1 MRPGK
6 TTLAVLGIT
15 ALLTFSPACI
25 PAQTADQS
33 SAPTIKVT
41 ARETVVDVTVTD
53 AKGNPVHG
61 LTRAVFTL
69 KEDGKPQP
77 IRSFHEY
84 SKQPV
89 PEPEKLPPNTYS
101 NRQPPAV
108 SDAVNLLWLDFRN
121 IFDDSDKPGMHQMRA
136 KKEAKRYLQNMPAGT
151 RFAILGSSGPTSL
164 RVVQGVTTDPAL
176 LSAAIDTLEYDT
188 TSAPNDGE
196 RYESWC
202 ARLQQINQMTLE
214 SFNQIAV
221 DVAGI
226 KGRKNLIWFTEGIS
240 SITGLTGRP
249 LCLTDDFPEF
259 KKAYSLLAASQVT
272 VFPIDARALLPGASP
287 PQGLLSME
295 AVAEA
300 TGGTTY
306 SGSNDLAS
314 FIAQAVDKGSAYY
327 TLTYVPPGSE
337 YDGKH
342 HTIHLDV
349 DHPGLHLTYRD
360 EYYAED
366 PSKMK
371 PAVGLTLSTTAPD
384 ATDGNMRAAMSRSM
398 PTSDQLLF
406 NVKVEP
412 STKSTDSPIL
422 GTLDPKLK
430 DKRLARYELLYE
442 ITPQQI
448 AFASGLDNLYHGALE
463 FDIAVYDGD
472 YGSEGKLV
480 TGLSQTIKMPLGD
493 FDYQQFMQ
501 QPFRFRQQ
509 IDLPAGPL
517 FIRVGVLDKTSN
529 KVGTLEIP
537 LTVGKKPPTA
547 PAVADEGKASK

>member
-1 MRPGK
+1 
-6 TTLAVLGIT
+6 
-15 ALLTFSPACI
+15 
-25 PAQTADQS
+25 
-33 SAPTIKVT
+33 
-41 ARETVVDVTVTD
+41 
-53 AKGNPVHG
+53 
-61 LTRAVFTL
+61 
-69 KEDGKPQP
+69 
-77 IRSFHEY
+77 
-84 SKQPV
+84 
-89 PEPEKLPPNTYS
+89 
-101 NRQPPAV
+101 
-108 SDAVNLLWLDFRN
+108 
-121 IFDDSDKPGMHQMRA
+121 
-136 KKEAKRYLQNMPAGT
+136 
-151 RFAILGSSGPTSL
+151 
-164 RVVQGVTTDPAL
+164 
-176 LSAAIDTLEYDT
+176 
-188 TSAPNDGE
+188 
-196 RYESWC
+196 
-202 ARLQQINQMTLE
+202 
-214 SFNQIAV
+214 
-221 DVAGI
+221 
-226 KGRKNLIWFTEGIS
+226 
-240 SITGLTGRP
+240 
-249 LCLTDDFPEF
+249 
-259 KKAYSLLAASQVT
+259 
-272 VFPIDARALLPGASP
+272 
-287 PQGLLSME
+287 ME